1 MALPM
6 NTPAQI
12 ALFADKTFEKCLQIY
27 FNKTYSTKIDIEP
40 TTSNNSRSFIK
51 LVGWQSSVDQVLE
64 ELLVLMSLFRTK
76 TFDEITGQ

>member
-1 MALPM
+1 M

-40 TTSNNSRSFIK
+40 TTGNNRRPIIK
-51 LVGWQSSVDQVLE
+51 IVGRESSVDEALE
-64 ELLVLMSLFRTK
+64 ELLTLIPLFRTK
-76 TFDEITGQ
+76 IFDEMTGQ